1 MTSTEALAAEFNIT
15 PSTLKKWLKGNKPSR
30 GKYVKVCQSIFDQFE
45 YVDEEWFPKTK
56 PNNTETISPVS
67 EKEPSETAE
76 PTIEQIATSTEN
88 NSKEV
93 ENEDLHKPFVSRD
106 NQIVILDPII
116 KNQYRCI
123 GVVKGR
129 YIPGNEDIREGILLT
144 DSGVFR
150 ASILKSN
157 WSPPVDE
164 KIWITWVRTNKEE
177 PHLYF
182 CLKGIYPKDPSELD
196 KDIFNVRG
204 NLVLWKP
211 DRKRLVIGVRPN
223 KKAIKEFKQFY
234 IDIEGTLTEPRLDS
248 FWDVT
253 ATREGN
259 HLVMVEGKEI
269 FPPLLKK
276 KKKVKQKN
284 RKKHRSEIICH

>member
-1 MTSTEALAAEFNIT
+1 MISTEALAAEFNIT
-15 PSTLKKWLKGNKPSR
+15 PSTLKKWLNGNKPSR
-30 GKYVKVCQSIFDQFE
+30 GKYVSICQSIFEQFE
-45 YVDEEWFPKTK
+45 YVDGEWTPKTK
-56 PNNTETISPVS
+56 PNNSETISPIN
-67 EKEPSETAE
+67 EKQTPATVET
-76 PTIEQIATSTEN
+76 TKEQITTSNEN

-93 ENEDLHKPFVSRD
+93 EDEDLHKPFVSRE

-144 DSGVFR
+144 NSGVFP

-164 KIWITWVRTNKEE
+164 KIWVAWVRTNKEE

-211 DRKRLVIGVRPN
+211 ERKRLVITVRPN
-223 KKAIKEFKQFY
+223 KTAIKDFKPFY

-269 FPPLLKK
+269 FPPLK
-276 KKKVKQKN
+276 KKKVKKKNTRKQK
-284 RKKHRSEIICH
+284 SDIVCH